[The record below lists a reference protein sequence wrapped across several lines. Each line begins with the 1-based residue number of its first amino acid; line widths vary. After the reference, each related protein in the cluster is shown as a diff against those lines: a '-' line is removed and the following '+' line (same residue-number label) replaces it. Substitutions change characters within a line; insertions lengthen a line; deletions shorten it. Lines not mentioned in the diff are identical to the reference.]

1 MSDWRQTLA
10 IAHLVRQRLSQ
21 VDAGLWP
28 HHLPEMAAT
37 EAEIASVEAFTNEA
51 LPAPYREFLAHA
63 NGLKA
68 VFQAVDLFGTQD
80 LKRLGSSQDRVD
92 AVLDGMEPLFPVL
105 GVERAELLPI
115 AMSGET
121 IDLFLIG
128 KNSSRKPG
136 KVFWVAGHL
145 VDEFPD
151 FEEFFLAMIDYNR
164 ADVRDFE
171 NERR

>member
-21 VDAGLWP
+21 VDDGLWP
-28 HHLPEMAAT
+28 HHLPEVAAS
-37 EAEIASVEAFTNEA
+37 EVEIASVESAIGER
-51 LPAPYREFLAHA
+51 LPAPYRDFLAHA
-63 NGLKA
+63 NGWQA
-68 VFQAVDLFGTQD
+68 FFQAVDLFGTRD
-80 LKRLGSSQDRVD
+80 LSRSARRNTRVD
-92 AVLDGMEPLFPVL
+92 AVLDGMEPLLPVL

-115 AMSGET
+115 AMSQET
-121 IDLFLIG
+121 IDLFLLA
-128 KNSSRKPG
+128 KTSSRKPG
-136 KVFWVAGHL
+136 RVFWVAGHL
-145 VDEFPD
+145 VDEFAD